1 MAKRKRQAARR
12 GQAAASGS
20 DARGADK
27 KLWGGRFEKSTNPLV
42 ESYTTSVAQDLAL
55 LPYDIAGSIAHAR
68 MLGRTSIIPRKD
80 ADTLVRGLEELA
92 ADVSLGTFRLDDSLE
107 DVHMNVEAA
116 LTRKVGP
123 VAGKLHTARSRN
135 DQVATDFRMLVRE
148 SCELL
153 LDDLI
158 RIRRT
163 LLELAREHRTA
174 IMPGYTHLQRA
185 QPILFSHHLLAYFEM
200 FERDEQR
207 LWSCH
212 LRVNVCPLGS
222 GALAGVPYPID
233 RDFTAAEL
241 GFEMATANSIDA
253 VSDRDFVLEFQ
264 SCVAIAMM
272 HCSRL
277 AEEIVLWSSAEFGF
291 ITLDDAYATG
301 SSIMPQKKNADVAE
315 LARGRTGRVYGNLMA
330 LLTVMKGLP
339 LSYNR
344 DLQEDRQGFLDSL
357 MTLSTTLQV
366 FSELLGSMTLH
377 VERMELAATANYAL
391 ATDVAD
397 YLAKKGIPFREAHE
411 AVGRLVR
418 YAEQASKDFGEL
430 SLDEYR
436 QFSAQFDADVFAIN
450 ALSAVSARDVYGGTA
465 PGRVFEQIA
474 EAEERLKDSQTALDG
489 DTTDAAED
497 LYGNAAGDAD
507 DDELDF
513 P

>member
-1 MAKRKRQAARR
+1 MARRKRPEQKRDSTS
-12 GQAAASGS
+12 GTAAAE
-20 DARGADK
+20 K

-42 ESYTTSVAQDLAL
+42 ESYTSSVAQDIAL
-55 LPYDIAGSIAHAR
+55 LPYDIAGSIVHAR
-68 MLGRTSIIPRKD
+68 MLGRTLIIPRKD
-80 ADTLVRGLEELA
+80 AETLVRGLEDLA
-92 ADVSLGTFRLDDSLE
+92 ADVSLGKFELDDSLE

-116 LTRKVGP
+116 LARKLGP

-153 LDDLI
+153 VDDLI

-163 LLELAREHRTA
+163 LLELARTHRTA

-185 QPILFSHHLLAYFEM
+185 QPVLFAHHLLAYFEM

-212 LRVNVCPLGS
+212 SRVNVCPLGS

-233 RDFTAAEL
+233 RDYTANEL
-241 GFEMATANSIDA
+241 GFDMASGNSIDA
-253 VSDRDFVLEFQ
+253 VSDRDFALEFQ
-264 SCVAIAMM
+264 SCAAIAMM

-277 AEEIVLWSSAEFGF
+277 AEEVVLWSSAEFGF
-291 ITLDDAYATG
+291 ITLDDGYATG
-301 SSIMPQKKNADVAE
+301 SSIMPQKKNPDIAE

-330 LLTVMKGLP
+330 LLTTLKGLP

-357 MTLSTTLQV
+357 MTLSTTLQI
-366 FSELLGSMTLH
+366 FSELLGSMT
-377 VERMELAATANYAL
+377 VNEERMERAATANYAL
-391 ATDVAD
+391 ATDIAD

-411 AVGRLVR
+411 AVGKLVR
-418 YAEQASKDFGEL
+418 YAEKDAREFGEL
-430 SLDEYR
+430 TLDEYKR
-436 QFSAQFDADVFAIN
+436 FSPEFEADVLSIN

-465 PGRVFEQIA
+465 PGRVFEQMA
-474 EAEERLKDSQTALDG
+474 EAEERLKDSVRALDLDPEDEDEDG
-489 DTTDAAED
+489 DP
-497 LYGNAAGDAD
+497 AG
-507 DDELDF
+507 E